1 MRIKLLKYIFVF
13 VVPVLLIS
21 CSSAV
26 RYTSSNISGKNS
38 QEINSSVSGSF
49 SQTGLASYYAD
60 KFDGRTT
67 ANGEIFSQNKF
78 TAAHKTLPFGTKL
91 KVTNIKNGKSVVVT
105 VNDRGPYADGRIID
119 LSKAAAAELGM
130 LNSGVAEVKIETIN
144 K

>member
-1 MRIKLLKYIFVF
+1 M
-13 VVPVLLIS
+13 
-21 CSSAV
+21 
-26 RYTSSNISGKNS
+26 
-38 QEINSSVSGSF
+38 
-49 SQTGLASYYAD
+49 
-60 KFDGRTT
+60 
-67 ANGEIFSQNKF
+67 
-78 TAAHKTLPFGTKL
+78 